1 MRTEIWLELQ
11 KLYGLVGERDVTF
24 SLVELMQDPSA
35 AQEEGK
41 GSRIQDAVTAELSG
55 DYQSAFK
62 IYEDLVIQA
71 DSGDVGFTAAE
82 YFNWE
87 NGRLRCLGL
96 LQKWQPLLEAVISEV
111 VRVCVCVCERERD
124 GGGDGVCV

>member
-1 MRTEIWLELQ
+1 
-11 KLYGLVGERDVTF
+11 
-24 SLVELMQDPSA
+24 MQDPSA
-35 AQEEGK
+35 AQQEGK

-62 IYEDLVIQA
+62 VYEDLVIQA
-71 DSGDVGFTAAE
+71 DSGDVSFTAAE

-111 VRVCVCVCERERD
+111 VGSGSVRACVRACVIIENSSLDSRCTRTYTALI
-124 GGGDGVCV
+124 